1 MVLNFFVWCVCH
13 IFYTKVI
20 ILAKKNI
27 GSKSWNEKVEENFHD
42 HLVASYGFC
51 IKFISL
57 IIGTM
62 VMDREVKKL
71 MVVFMT
77 ILKVV
82 GGSIQHLVV
91 LHVKFNK

>member
-1 MVLNFFVWCVCH
+1 
-13 IFYTKVI
+13 
-20 ILAKKNI
+20 
-27 GSKSWNEKVEENFHD
+27 
-42 HLVASYGFC
+42 
-51 IKFISL
+51 
-57 IIGTM
+57 
-62 VMDREVKKL
+62 MDREVKKL